1 MFYSL
6 TTLAQSFFWGTSK
19 KITFIA
25 RGYIGGIGVKKKNS
39 AVDNTRMSLVRWGG
53 GSVGAVCDGVR

>member
-25 RGYIGGIGVKKKNS
+25 RGYTGGIGVKNS
-39 AVDNTRMSLVRWGG
+39 AVDNTRMHMSLVRWGG